1 MGGLE
6 DGLMNCQV
14 KECMGEWIDKL
25 RMDVRKDGWMNELIN
40 GRTNGQCMGGWT
52 DTPAGRQR
60 DENKR

>member
-1 MGGLE
+1 
-6 DGLMNCQV
+6 MNCQV